1 MAYELL
7 KEEVKKTG
15 KKIAICIFA
24 IPYSVYQG
32 FYKSYPHGFPEWQ
45 EIELAFDKLILRNQR
60 PSQKSQLEQTE
71 PID

>member
-32 FYKSYPHGFPEWQ
+32 FYKSYPHGFPEWPEVEQ
-45 EIELAFDKLILRNQR
+45 AFNKLFLNRQRQNLPSSLEEIE
-60 PSQKSQLEQTE
+60 
-71 PID
+71 